1 MKNLDFFTYEAFF
14 ARLMPGTALCTVFFL
29 ILQYIIM
36 AFIASFHRRKGIL
49 MILLSFLSGTGEVST
64 AHATAHISPRYCAAG
79 NFLYDR
85 YGYTASANDDA
96 AATTINT
103 SVDINVLLND
113 QPSEELDPASVSIA
127 VQPAHGTVSVNATTG
142 IITYTPA
149 TGYSGTDNFSYQ
161 VCDNNIADPQCDI
174 AAVTVTITGNTGDLF
189 IPNAFTPNNDG
200 KNDVFK
206 VYGSAVKGADIRIYT
221 QWGAQIYETNDN
233 ATGWDGKS
241 KGVAQPVGMYIYVIK
256 VRMQDE
262 DTFIKKGTI
271 NLIR

>member
-29 ILQYIIM
+29 LLQYIII
-36 AFIASFHRRKGIL
+36 AFIVSFHRRKGIVV
-49 MILLSFLSGTGEVST
+49 ILLPFLLGTGEASATYATVLISPGHVST
-64 AHATAHISPRYCAAG
+64 GSLPCNRNI
-79 NFLYDR
+79 F
-85 YGYTASANDDA
+85 TASANDDVA
-96 AATTINT
+96 TTTINT

-127 VQPAHGTVSVNATTG
+127 VQPAHGTVAVNTATG
-142 IITYTPA
+142 VITYTPA
-149 TGYSGTDNFSYQ
+149 AGYSGTDNFSYQ

-200 KNDVFK
+200 KNDVFR

-262 DTFIKKGTI
+262 DTFIKKGTV

>member
-1 MKNLDFFTYEAFF
+1 
-14 ARLMPGTALCTVFFL
+14 
-29 ILQYIIM
+29 M